1 MTTAQRVR
9 RAGLATAAL
18 VIGGGGV
25 AIGAAAADS
34 STPGTTAAAAAAA
47 TATPGPATS
56 PAAPPAAPSATG
68 RPSWA
73 ETAWR
78 ALSRMIGREPD
89 GQLARSVPPAADNG
103 SRQAR
108 SE

>member
-9 RAGLATAAL
+9 RAGVATAAAL

-34 STPGTTAAAAAAA
+34 STPGTTAAAAA

-73 ETAWR
+73 ETARR
-78 ALSRMIGREPD
+78 ALSRMMGREPD

-103 SRQAR
+103 SRPAR